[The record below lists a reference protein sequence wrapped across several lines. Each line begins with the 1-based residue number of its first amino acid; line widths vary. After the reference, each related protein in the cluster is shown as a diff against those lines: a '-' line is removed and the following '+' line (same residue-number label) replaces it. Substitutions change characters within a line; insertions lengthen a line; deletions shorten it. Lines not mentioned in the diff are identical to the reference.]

1 MGWSSMSLTEV
12 NVSHQMPCSLHSS
25 RLIISDRDVDAS
37 LLGPANVSLEIGLD
51 DLMESKQFCLN
62 NYLTLGYI

>member
-1 MGWSSMSLTEV
+1 MGWISVSLTKV
-12 NVSHQMPCSLHSS
+12 NVSHQMLCSLRSS

-37 LLGPANVSLEIGLD
+37 LLGPTNVSLEIGLH
-51 DLMESKQFCLN
+51 DLMERKQFCLN